1 MNDLLSQLSDFE
13 SQERTLGN
21 HEGADILLDTRVAL
35 EQAQVENQA
44 ADLTKAIEAF
54 AAVSDSLTL
63 REIVETSDFP
73 AAIKSIERLSSEG
86 ERRLEVLR
94 NLVNKLDECQSH
106 IDGAFQMAFSVRG
119 HEYKGPNYGEEMK
132 AARALVSEERERIKL
147 ISCTHEWKM
156 KRNNVE
162 ECDICGAVRA

>member
-1 MNDLLSQLSDFE
+1 MTDLLSQLSDFE

-21 HEGADILLDTRVAL
+21 HEGADILLDARVAL

-86 ERRLEVLR
+86 ELLR
-94 NLVNKLDECQSH
+94 AVE
-106 IDGAFQMAFSVRG
+106 
-119 HEYKGPNYGEEMK
+119 K
-132 AARALVSEERERIKL
+132 AARELYPWLGTTAADGVDPNLYLRLQYALDAVSEEL
-147 ISCTHEWKM
+147 PA
-156 KRNNVE
+156 NVDK
-162 ECDICGAVRA
+162 CKYL